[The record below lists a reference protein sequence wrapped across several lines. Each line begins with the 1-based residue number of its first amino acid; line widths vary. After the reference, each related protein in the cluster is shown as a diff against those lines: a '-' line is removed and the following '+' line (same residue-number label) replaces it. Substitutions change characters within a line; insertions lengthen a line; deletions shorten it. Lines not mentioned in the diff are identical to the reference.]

1 MAQSYW
7 LDPTGSKPALKLG
20 FSNEITRSYDLY
32 VFSLCPST
40 RLLSIRHFTF
50 GSITKFQKYMTE
62 AEAYILLGDATLNFA
77 CISAGTMALGLT
89 TFLPRAAC
97 LLTLDTC
104 SFRNSV

>member
-1 MAQSYW
+1 MGQVAEAFQ
-7 LDPTGSKPALKLG
+7 T
-20 FSNEITRSYDLY
+20 
-32 VFSLCPST
+32 
-40 RLLSIRHFTF
+40 LLSIRHFTF
-50 GSITKFQKYMTE
+50 GSIMMFQKYMTE

-89 TFLPRAAC
+89 TFLPRAAY